1 MRTLLEFYTA
11 THVAGIPLNMLT
23 YGLLLA
29 GCWAYALSRGG
40 APERI
45 GATIMVAS
53 FIPSA
58 ATVSSPVV
66 SFKSLETGVLTI
78 DVLCLTAFVALAI
91 RAERFWPFWVAALQL
106 LTVGAHGVK
115 LVDPDMLRRAY
126 AFLIVVWSY
135 PMIAIIIA
143 GTARHRARLRNLG
156 SDVSWSPLRKVT

>member
-11 THVAGIPLNMLT
+11 TQVAGLPLNMVT

-29 GCWAYALSRGG
+29 GCWTYALWQGG
-40 APERI
+40 APERT

-66 SFKSLETGVLTI
+66 SFEFLETGVLTI
-78 DVLCLTAFVALAI
+78 DVLCLAAVVALAI
-91 RAERFWPFWVAALQL
+91 RAERFWPLWVAALQL
-106 LTVGAHGVK
+106 LTVAAHGVK
-115 LVDPDMLRRAY
+115 LVEPDMLRRAY

-143 GTARHRARLRNLG
+143 GTARHAARLRNFG
-156 SDVSWSPLRKVT
+156 SDASWSPLQK